1 MVGFINLLTPADI
14 EPFYNE
20 FNARKWDIAHSQML
34 CTIAF
39 AKLQGVAELIS
50 RFRSAV
56 VARQDVRSVFLKAFL
71 PSAIHPSLSLS
82 SLCHIALTSM
92 RCGLPFA
99 FLLLQP
105 CVQPIFLD
113 PSTGGKAT
121 LSQVLLEAD
130 ARLLPLSSR
139 TIAVVARTTA
149 AALGERGAD
158 DVQSAQTSPRRVTLA
173 LARASAIKTMFA
185 FTPTEFNPEPD
196 AKRQDAEPFAEDS
209 EVLGTSGVV
218 YRPGRD
224 KSTCLSFVCRST

>member
-56 VARQDVRSVFLKAFL
+56 VARQD
-71 PSAIHPSLSLS
+71 
-82 SLCHIALTSM
+82 
-92 RCGLPFA
+92 
-99 FLLLQP
+99 P